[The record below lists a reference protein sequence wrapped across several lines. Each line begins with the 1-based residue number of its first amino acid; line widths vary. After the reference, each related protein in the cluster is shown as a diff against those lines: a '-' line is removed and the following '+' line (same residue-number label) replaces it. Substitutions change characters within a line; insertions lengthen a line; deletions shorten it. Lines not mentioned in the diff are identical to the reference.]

1 MISRQAARERAS
13 RFVDL
18 TAVPDSFQWNVVNF
32 LETLQ
37 PDEKIGKSEL
47 IREFLRCEELNQLMS
62 LPQNLLSHVFRC
74 CPQLVQRVVAE
85 FHAGKTTVRPGRPC
99 VITDE
104 NMAAIVAW
112 LRERTA
118 NQDWISMR
126 EFKRRIVDV
135 LEAQEVE
142 NYPTTQFYRDLLK
155 RIDGGRYTTSFAQP
169 LEEERFALT
178 QQQVLQYFEQL
189 RAADVENLDPN
200 LILNCDETGFGAS
213 SSHRLKPTKVIIEKD
228 SPVKPCVA
236 YHTDR
241 VFVSAIA
248 TITAAG
254 EALKPGLIVRRAT
267 VDSDFEELP
276 VGTDLHV
283 YYTER
288 AFVTRQV
295 FSNYLREVCLTHIDS
310 WRQKTGKRDAR
321 ALIIF
326 DGHSSHVSDMIR
338 AVCAAKRVDLICL
351 PPHSS
356 HLLQPLDRLYFSRL
370 KQFYAQLSVA
380 PDLSGTSRALLRII
394 IAFEQSQSRYMICQ
408 SWAMTGVCPVV
419 TSREVSG
426 VSLKPERL
434 EGEAALQHAPAPAT
448 RGRGER
454 NLRPAWGI
462 LTEDEKMIYEAGQCP
477 LCYGELPDGW
487 TFQ

>member
-74 CPQLVQRVVAE
+74 CPQLVQRVVAQ

-104 NMAAIVAW
+104 NMAAIIAW

-169 LEEERFALT
+169 LEEER
-178 QQQVLQYFEQL
+178 
-189 RAADVENLDPN
+189 
-200 LILNCDETGFGAS
+200 
-213 SSHRLKPTKVIIEKD
+213 
-228 SPVKPCVA
+228 
-236 YHTDR
+236 
-241 VFVSAIA
+241 
-248 TITAAG
+248 
-254 EALKPGLIVRRAT
+254 
-267 VDSDFEELP
+267 
-276 VGTDLHV
+276 
-283 YYTER
+283 
-288 AFVTRQV
+288 
-295 FSNYLREVCLTHIDS
+295 
-310 WRQKTGKRDAR
+310 
-321 ALIIF
+321 
-326 DGHSSHVSDMIR
+326 
-338 AVCAAKRVDLICL
+338 
-351 PPHSS
+351 
-356 HLLQPLDRLYFSRL
+356 LL
-370 KQFYAQLSVA
+370 
-380 PDLSGTSRALLRII
+380 LL
-394 IAFEQSQSRYMICQ
+394 
-408 SWAMTGVCPVV
+408 
-419 TSREVSG
+419 
-426 VSLKPERL
+426 L
-434 EGEAALQHAPAPAT
+434 
-448 RGRGER
+448 
-454 NLRPAWGI
+454 
-462 LTEDEKMIYEAGQCP
+462 
-477 LCYGELPDGW
+477 
-487 TFQ
+487 